1 MGVEIER
8 KFLVNKKKW
17 NKPDNGCL
25 YTQAYLAKEGCTLRV
40 RIAETKA
47 YITIKGPTV
56 GCSRKEFE
64 YKIPLADAQDMM
76 KLTLY
81 PPIVKIRYMQEIGGK
96 IWEIDEFLD
105 SNEGLIVAE
114 IELNSEQESFVKPEW
129 VEKEVTSDKRY
140 TNASLSKHPYKAW

>member
-1 MGVEIER
+1 MGIEIER

-64 YKIPLADAQDMM
+64 YEIPIADAQDMM

>member
-64 YKIPLADAQDMM
+64 YEIPIADAQDMM
-76 KLTLY
+76 KLALY
-81 PPIVKIRYMQEIGGK
+81 QPIVKIRYKQEIGGK

-114 IELNSEQESFVKPEW
+114 IELNSEQESFIVPEW
-129 VEKEVTSDKRY
+129 VDKEVTSDKRY

>member
-1 MGVEIER
+1 MGIEIEK

-17 NKPDNGCL
+17 NKPNTGCL
-25 YTQAYLAKEGCTLRV
+25 YTQAYLAKDGCTLRV

-47 YITIKGPTV
+47 FITIKGPTV

-64 YKIPLADAQDMM
+64 YEIPMADAQDMM

-81 PPIVKIRYMQEIGGK
+81 PPIVKIRYKQEIGGK

-114 IELNSEQESFVKPEW
+114 IELNSEQESFIMPEW
-129 VEKEVTSDKRY
+129 VDQEVTSDKRY
-140 TNASLSKHPYKAW
+140 TNASLSKHPYKSW

>member
-114 IELNSEQESFVKPEW
+114 IELNSEQESFIVPEW
-129 VEKEVTSDKRY
+129 VDKEVTSDKRY

>member
-81 PPIVKIRYMQEIGGK
+81 PPIVKIRYKQEIGGK

-114 IELNSEQESFVKPEW
+114 IELNSEQESFIVPEW
-129 VEKEVTSDKRY
+129 VDKEVTSDKRY

>member
-1 MGVEIER
+1 MGIEIER

-114 IELNSEQESFVKPEW
+114 IELNSEQESFIVPEW
-129 VEKEVTSDKRY
+129 VDKEVTSDKRY

>member
-1 MGVEIER
+1 MGIEIER

-47 YITIKGPTV
+47 FITIKGPTV

-64 YKIPLADAQDMM
+64 YEIPIADAQDMM
-76 KLTLY
+76 KLALY
-81 PPIVKIRYMQEIGGK
+81 QPIVKIRYKQEIGGK

>member
-47 YITIKGPTV
+47 FITIKGPTV

-64 YKIPLADAQDMM
+64 YEIPIADAQDMM
-76 KLTLY
+76 KLALY
-81 PPIVKIRYMQEIGGK
+81 QPIVKIRYKQEIGGK

-114 IELNSEQESFVKPEW
+114 IELNSEQESFIMPEW
-129 VEKEVTSDKRY
+129 VDQEVTSDKRY

>member
-47 YITIKGPTV
+47 FITIKGPTV

-64 YKIPLADAQDMM
+64 YEIPIADAQDMM
-76 KLTLY
+76 KLALY
-81 PPIVKIRYMQEIGGK
+81 QPIVKIRYKQEIGGK

-114 IELNSEQESFVKPEW
+114 IELNSEQESFIVPEW
-129 VEKEVTSDKRY
+129 VDKEVTSDKRY

>member
-1 MGVEIER
+1 MGVEIEK

-17 NKPDNGCL
+17 NKPNTGCL
-25 YTQAYLAKEGCTLRV
+25 YTQAYLAKDGCTLRV

-47 YITIKGPTV
+47 FITIKGPTV

-64 YKIPLADAQDMM
+64 YEIPMADAQDMM

-81 PPIVKIRYMQEIGGK
+81 PPIVKIRYKQEIGGK

-114 IELNSEQESFVKPEW
+114 IELNSEQESFIIPEW
-129 VEKEVTSDKRY
+129 VDKEVTSDKRY

>member
-47 YITIKGPTV
+47 FITIKGPTV

-64 YKIPLADAQDMM
+64 YEIPIADAQDMM

-114 IELNSEQESFVKPEW
+114 IELNSEQESFIVPEW
-129 VEKEVTSDKRY
+129 VDKEVTSDKRY

>member
-1 MGVEIER
+1 MGIEIER

-17 NKPDNGCL
+17 NKPNTGCL
-25 YTQAYLAKEGCTLRV
+25 YTQAYLAKDGCTLRV

-47 YITIKGPTV
+47 FITIKGPTV

-81 PPIVKIRYMQEIGGK
+81 PPIVKIRYKQEIGGK

-114 IELNSEQESFVKPEW
+114 IELKSEQESFVKPEW
-129 VEKEVTSDKRY
+129 VDKEVTSDKRY

>member
-47 YITIKGPTV
+47 FITIKGPTV

-64 YKIPLADAQDMM
+64 YEIPIADAQDMM
-76 KLTLY
+76 KLALY
-81 PPIVKIRYMQEIGGK
+81 QPIVKIRYKQEIGGK

>member
-1 MGVEIER
+1 MGIEIER

-81 PPIVKIRYMQEIGGK
+81 PPIVKIRYKQEIGGK

-114 IELNSEQESFVKPEW
+114 IELNSEQESFIVPEW
-129 VEKEVTSDKRY
+129 VDKEVTSDKRY